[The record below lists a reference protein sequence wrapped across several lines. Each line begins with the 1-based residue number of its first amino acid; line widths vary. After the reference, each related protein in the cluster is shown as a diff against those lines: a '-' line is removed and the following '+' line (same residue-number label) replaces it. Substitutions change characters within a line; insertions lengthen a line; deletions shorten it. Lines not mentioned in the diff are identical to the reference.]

1 MMLVIGSFA
10 ALAYM
15 YLKRQ
20 GIETGIDSQVAEYRA
35 QQKIV
40 IDDVAPDATYDEIR
54 STWLEC
60 SKTDTEQISKDL
72 TEKERRALLKGV
84 KDMHDEAI
92 LYDQHGPQSVEIQ
105 GIMLEMANY

>member
-20 GIETGIDSQVAEYRA
+20 GIETGIDAQVAEYRA
-35 QQKIV
+35 QQTV
-40 IDDVAPDATYDEIR
+40 VTHDVAPDATYDEIR
-54 STWLEC
+54 STWIEC
-60 SKTDTEQISKDL
+60 SKTDTEQINSDL
-72 TEKERRALLKGV
+72 TEKEKRSLLKGV
-84 KDMHDEAI
+84 KDMHDEAV
-92 LYDQHGPQSVEIQ
+92 LYDKYGPQETEIQ